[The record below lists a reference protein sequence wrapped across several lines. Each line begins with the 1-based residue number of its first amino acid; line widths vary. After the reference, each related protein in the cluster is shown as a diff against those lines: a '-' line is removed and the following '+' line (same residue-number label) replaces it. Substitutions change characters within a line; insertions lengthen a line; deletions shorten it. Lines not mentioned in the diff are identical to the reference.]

1 MTTTTPPSTMP
12 TDTKNSLQPARPP
25 TELTEHT
32 LAICAGTTAVRD
44 QRPTTND
51 DFQTKHKL
59 IYLSQLANRETG
71 FTSSFLPGR
80 LA

>member
-1 MTTTTPPSTMP
+1 MTTTTPPNTLP

-25 TELTEHT
+25 TER
-32 LAICAGTTAVRD
+32 AICAGTTAVRD

-59 IYLSQLANRETG
+59 IYPSQLANREIG
-71 FTSSFLPGR
+71 FISSFLPGR

>member
-1 MTTTTPPSTMP
+1 MTTTTPPSTLP

-25 TELTEHT
+25 TER
-32 LAICAGTTAVRD
+32 AVRD

-59 IYLSQLANRETG
+59 IYPRQLANRETG
-71 FTSSFLPGR
+71 FISSFLSGR